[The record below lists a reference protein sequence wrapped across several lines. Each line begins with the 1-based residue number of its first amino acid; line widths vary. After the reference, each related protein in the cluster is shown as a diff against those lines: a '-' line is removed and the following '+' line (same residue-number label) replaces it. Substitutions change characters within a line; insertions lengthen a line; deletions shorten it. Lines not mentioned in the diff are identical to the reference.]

1 LRRTCSKK
9 LTQRYGL
16 EKFNSLGVFFSAVH
30 RSSLILHLS
39 MSLSDRAPAI
49 LHEWVQSES
58 LRKHCYAVA
67 DSMKHFAQLRGEDV
81 DLWEAVGL
89 LHDMDYE
96 RHPNLE
102 RSSTEGHPF
111 VGVAWLRDNG
121 WSEEVC
127 RAILSH
133 ADYSAVS
140 PETALE
146 RTLRAV
152 DELSSFVVAVAL
164 VRPTK
169 SIHDVDLAAVKKK
182 MKDKAFARAVN
193 REDIVRGA
201 EQLGMPLDE
210 VITNVIAALK
220 ADATRLGLAGITG

>member
-1 LRRTCSKK
+1 MNETL
-9 LTQRYGL
+9 
-16 EKFNSLGVFFSAVH
+16 SA
-30 RSSLILHLS
+30 RALNILH
-39 MSLSDRAPAI
+39 D
-49 LHEWVQSES
+49 WVQSES

-67 DSMKHFAQLRGEDV
+67 DSMKHFAQLRGEDA
-81 DLWEAVGL
+81 DLWEAVAL

-102 RSSTEGHPF
+102 HSSTEGHPF
-111 VGVAWLRDNG
+111 VGVAWLREHG
-121 WSEEVC
+121 WSEEIC

-133 ADYSAVS
+133 ADYTGVS
-140 PETALE
+140 RETSLE
-146 RTLRAV
+146 KTLYAV

-169 SIHDVDLAAVKKK
+169 SIHDVDVRAVKKK

-193 REDIVRGA
+193 RDDIVRGA
-201 EQLGMPLDE
+201 AELGMPLDD

-220 ADATRLGLAGITG
+220 ADALRLGLARAAC

>member
-1 LRRTCSKK
+1 MNESIDARALDILR
-9 LTQRYGL
+9 
-16 EKFNSLGVFFSAVH
+16 H
-30 RSSLILHLS
+30 
-39 MSLSDRAPAI
+39 
-49 LHEWVQSES
+49 WVKSES

-67 DSMKHFAQLRGEDV
+67 DSMKHFAQLRGEDA

-102 RSSTEGHPF
+102 QSPTEGHPF
-111 VGVAWLRDNG
+111 VGVASLREDG

-133 ADYSAVS
+133 ADYANVS
-140 PETALE
+140 RETALE
-146 RTLRAV
+146 KTLYAM

-169 SIHDVDLAAVKKK
+169 SIHDVDVRAVKKK

-193 REDIVRGA
+193 REDIARGA
-201 EQLGMPLDE
+201 EELGMPLDD
-210 VITNVIAALK
+210 VIAEVIAALK
-220 ADATRLGLAGITG
+220 SDAERLGLARITS

>member
-1 LRRTCSKK
+1 
-9 LTQRYGL
+9 
-16 EKFNSLGVFFSAVH
+16 
-30 RSSLILHLS
+30 
-39 MSLSDRAPAI
+39 MSETLAPRAQAI
-49 LHEWVQSES
+49 LQDWVQSES

-67 DSMKHFAQLRGEDV
+67 DSMKHFAQLRSEDA

-102 RSSTEGHPF
+102 RSATEGHPF
-111 VGVAWLRDNG
+111 VGVAWLRENG

-133 ADYSAVS
+133 ADYSGVS
-140 PETALE
+140 RETPLE
-146 RTLRAV
+146 KTLYAV

-169 SIHDVDLAAVKKK
+169 SIHDVDVRAVKKK

-193 REDIVRGA
+193 RDDIIRGA
-201 EQLGMPLDE
+201 EELGMPLDD
-210 VITNVIAALK
+210 VIAQVIAALK
-220 ADATRLGLAGITG
+220 GDAARLGLVGAS

>member
-1 LRRTCSKK
+1 
-9 LTQRYGL
+9 
-16 EKFNSLGVFFSAVH
+16 
-30 RSSLILHLS
+30 
-39 MSLSDRAPAI
+39 MSTLSDRALNI
-49 LHEWVQSES
+49 LHEWVKSES

-96 RHPNLE
+96 RHPNIE
-102 RSSTEGHPF
+102 RSATEGHPF
-111 VGVAWLRDNG
+111 VGVACLRENG

-133 ADYSAVS
+133 ADYSGVS
-140 PETALE
+140 RETPLE
-146 RTLRAV
+146 KTLCAV

-169 SIHDVDLAAVKKK
+169 SIHDVDVRAVKKK

-193 REDIVRGA
+193 RGDIIRGA
-201 EQLGMPLDE
+201 EELEMTLDDLIAE
-210 VITNVIAALK
+210 VAIALK
-220 ADATRLGLAGITG
+220 SDAERLGLAGAPS

>member
-1 LRRTCSKK
+1 MNET
-9 LTQRYGL
+9 
-16 EKFNSLGVFFSAVH
+16 FSA
-30 RSSLILHLS
+30 RALTILH
-39 MSLSDRAPAI
+39 D
-49 LHEWVQSES
+49 WVKSES

-67 DSMKHFAQLRGEDV
+67 DSMKHFAQVGGEDA

-96 RHPNLE
+96 RHPNIE
-102 RSSTEGHPF
+102 QSPTEGHPF
-111 VGVAWLRDNG
+111 VGVAWLRENG

-133 ADYSAVS
+133 ADYANVS
-140 PETALE
+140 RETSLE
-146 RTLRAV
+146 KTLYAV
-152 DELSSFVVAVAL
+152 DELSSFIVAVAL

-169 SIHDVDLAAVKKK
+169 SIHDVDVRAVKKK

-201 EQLGMPLDE
+201 EQLGMPLDD
-210 VITNVIAALK
+210 VIAEVIAALK
-220 ADATRLGLAGITG
+220 ADANRLGLAGTAS

>member
-1 LRRTCSKK
+1 
-9 LTQRYGL
+9 
-16 EKFNSLGVFFSAVH
+16 
-30 RSSLILHLS
+30 
-39 MSLSDRAPAI
+39 MSETPAARAQTI

-67 DSMKHFAQLRGEDV
+67 DSMKYFARSRCEDA

-102 RSSTEGHPF
+102 RSITGHPF
-111 VGVAWLRDNG
+111 VGVAWLRENG

-133 ADYSAVS
+133 ADYSGVS
-140 PETALE
+140 PETPLE
-146 RTLRAV
+146 KTLFAV

-169 SIHDVDLAAVKKK
+169 SIHDVDVRAVKKK

-193 REDIVRGA
+193 RDDIIRGA
-201 EQLGMPLDE
+201 EHLEMPLDD
-210 VITNVIAALK
+210 VIAQVIDALK
-220 ADATRLGLAGITG
+220 ADAERLGLAGAS

>member
-1 LRRTCSKK
+1 
-9 LTQRYGL
+9 
-16 EKFNSLGVFFSAVH
+16 
-30 RSSLILHLS
+30 
-39 MSLSDRAPAI
+39 MSLAENALKI

-96 RHPNLE
+96 KHPNLE
-102 RSSTEGHPF
+102 RSATEGHPF
-111 VGVAWLRDNG
+111 VGVKWLRENG

-133 ADYSAVS
+133 ADYSGVEPQTS
-140 PETALE
+140 LE
-146 RTLRAV
+146 KTLRAV
-152 DELSSFVVAVAL
+152 DELSGFVVAVAL

-169 SIHDVDLAAVKKK
+169 SINDVDLKAVKKK

-193 REDIVRGA
+193 REEIVHGS
-201 EQLGMPLDE
+201 EQLGMPLDD
-210 VITNVIAALK
+210 VIANVIAALK
-220 ADATRLGLAGITG
+220 ADADRLGLVGTPT

>member
-1 LRRTCSKK
+1 MSAETLA
-9 LTQRYGL
+9 TQAL
-16 EKFNSLGVFFSAVH
+16 K
-30 RSSLILHLS
+30 ILH
-39 MSLSDRAPAI
+39 D
-49 LHEWVQSES
+49 WVRSES

-67 DSMKHFAQLRGEDV
+67 DSTKHFAQLRGENA

-102 RSSTEGHPF
+102 RSTSEGHPF
-111 VGVAWLRDNG
+111 VGVAWLRDHG

-133 ADYSAVS
+133 ADYANVS
-140 PETALE
+140 RESSLE
-146 RTLRAV
+146 KTLYAV
-152 DELSSFVVAVAL
+152 DELSSFIVAVAL

-169 SIHDVDLAAVKKK
+169 SIHDVEVRAVKKK

-193 REDIVRGA
+193 REDIIRGA
-201 EQLGMPLDE
+201 DQLDMPLDTVIAE
-210 VITNVIAALK
+210 VITALTS
-220 ADATRLGLAGITG
+220 DAERLGLTGITH

>member
-1 LRRTCSKK
+1 MTETLAARAQT
-9 LTQRYGL
+9 
-16 EKFNSLGVFFSAVH
+16 
-30 RSSLILHLS
+30 ILH
-39 MSLSDRAPAI
+39 D
-49 LHEWVQSES
+49 WVQSES

-67 DSMKHFAQLRGEDV
+67 DSMKHFAQLQGEDA

-102 RSSTEGHPF
+102 RSATEGHPF
-111 VGVAWLRDNG
+111 VGVAWLRENG

-133 ADYSAVS
+133 ADYSGVS
-140 PETALE
+140 RETPLE
-146 RTLRAV
+146 KSLYAV

-169 SIHDVDLAAVKKK
+169 SIHDVDVRAVKKK

-193 REDIVRGA
+193 RDDIIRGA
-201 EQLGMPLDE
+201 ERLEMPLDDVIAQ
-210 VITNVIAALK
+210 VITALLG
-220 ADATRLGLAGITG
+220 DAKRLGLVGAS

>member
-1 LRRTCSKK
+1 MP
-9 LTQRYGL
+9 Q
-16 EKFNSLGVFFSAVH
+16 A
-30 RSSLILHLS
+30 
-39 MSLSDRAPAI
+39 DRALSI
-49 LHEWVQSES
+49 LHEWVKSES

-67 DSMKHFAQLRGEDV
+67 DSMKHFAQLRGENV

-102 RSSTEGHPF
+102 RSVTEGHPF
-111 VGVAWLRDNG
+111 VGVAWLRENG

-127 RAILSH
+127 HAILSH
-133 ADYSAVS
+133 ADYSGVS
-140 PETALE
+140 PDSPLE
-146 RTLRAV
+146 KTLRAV

-182 MKDKAFARAVN
+182 IKDKAFARAVN
-193 REDIVRGA
+193 REEIVRGA
-201 EQLGMPLDE
+201 EQLGMPRDE

-220 ADATRLGLAGITG
+220 ADAARLALAGISS

>member
-1 LRRTCSKK
+1 MTT
-9 LTQRYGL
+9 LT
-16 EKFNSLGVFFSAVH
+16 
-30 RSSLILHLS
+30 
-39 MSLSDRAPAI
+39 DRARTI

-96 RHPNLE
+96 RHPNYE
-102 RSSTEGHPF
+102 QSPIEGHPF
-111 VGVAWLRDNG
+111 VGVAWLRENG
-121 WSEEVC
+121 WSDEVC

-133 ADYSAVS
+133 ANYANVS
-140 PETALE
+140 RETALE
-146 RTLRAV
+146 KTLYAV
-152 DELSSFVVAVAL
+152 DELSSFIVAVAL

-169 SIHDVDLAAVKKK
+169 SIHDVDVRAVKKK

-201 EQLGMPLDE
+201 EQLGMPLDD

-220 ADATRLGLAGITG
+220 ADALRLGLAGTACY